1 MHKLLSV
8 AVTLLIAAMLPVGVA
23 ASSPSEDFAVANERY
38 KEREYGKAIELST
51 GIVGQ
56 GVESAA
62 LYYNL
67 GNAYFKDGDL
77 GRAVLCYMRAKR
89 LSPGDDDIVN
99 NLDFARQF
107 TSIQM
112 EGVKLNPV
120 TSLVESLVDPYR
132 LNTLAWA
139 SSICFVFLM
148 LMLLLR
154 FVFGMGGSI
163 IRTGI
168 VVGVILLVAASSV
181 TTFKYR
187 HEYLTRRAVLIAD
200 ESPVYA
206 GPSEDLDM
214 EFEGAPGLVVE
225 ILSEAGDFCN
235 VLFEN
240 KRRGW
245 IRKEL
250 MAEI

>member
-1 MHKLLSV
+1 ML
-8 AVTLLIAAMLPVGVA
+8 AALLIASVLPTDLP
-23 ASSPSEDFAVANERY
+23 ASSLPEQFARGNERY
-38 KEREYGKAIELST
+38 KEKEYRKAIESYT
-51 GIVGQ
+51 GIVEQ
-56 GVESAA
+56 GVESAP
-62 LYYNL
+62 LYFNL

-77 GRAVLCYMRAKR
+77 GRAILYYMKARR
-89 LSPGDDDIVN
+89 LAPGDDDIIN

-107 TSIQM
+107 TSIRM

-120 TSLVESLVDPYR
+120 TSFAESVVDPYH
-132 LNTLAWA
+132 LNTLAWI
-139 SSICFVFLM
+139 SSICFVFLL
-148 LMLLLR
+148 LMLILR
-154 FVFGMGGSI
+154 FVFGIDASV
-163 IRTGI
+163 IRVGV

-187 HEYLTRRAVLIAD
+187 HEYLTRRAVLLDD

-206 GPSEDLDM
+206 GPSEELDV

-225 ILSEAGDFCN
+225 ILSESGDFCN

-250 MAEI
+250 VAEI